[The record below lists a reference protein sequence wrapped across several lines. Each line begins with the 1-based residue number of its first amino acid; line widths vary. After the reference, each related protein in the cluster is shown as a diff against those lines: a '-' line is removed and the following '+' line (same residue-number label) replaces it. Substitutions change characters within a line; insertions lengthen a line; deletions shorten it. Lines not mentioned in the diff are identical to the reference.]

1 MTEAPA
7 MSVKSAGRVL
17 DIFELLAAE
26 PEGLSVTEVGARLG
40 IARSSAYALVTT
52 LAARGYLRRQG
63 TESKRFTL
71 GVPLVQLGLSVTD
84 RLELRTVARGVL
96 ERLVAAWHETA
107 LLAVAAGA
115 EIVYIDKVVSDQFG
129 FRTDPRVSARRPIH
143 SHSLGKALLA
153 AAGDE
158 PVEALIEAREL
169 EAVTEFTIVD
179 PEKLLEDLRR
189 TRERGFAMDQQEA
202 VLGVCC
208 VGAPVRDHTGHL
220 AAAISLAT
228 IREYYRPEVT
238 GPAVRE
244 GAFQISRAMGWSGGL
259 EDLYTTVPGAA
270 GLLGY
275 GGVDGAEALHATVK
289 GAR

>member
-7 MSVKSAGRVL
+7 QSVKSAGRVL

-26 PEGLSVTEVGARLG
+26 PEGLSTTELAVRLG
-40 IARSSAYALVTT
+40 IARSSAHALVAT
-52 LAARGYLRRQG
+52 LAARGYLRRDG
-63 TESKRFTL
+63 LESKRFTL

-84 RLELRTVARGVL
+84 RLELRTAARGVL
-96 ERLVAAWHETA
+96 ERLVATWDETA
-107 LLAVAAGA
+107 LLAIATQA
-115 EIVYIDKVVSDQFG
+115 EVVYLDKVVSDRFG
-129 FRTDPRVSARRPIH
+129 FRTDPRTSARRPIH

-158 PVEALIEAREL
+158 SLGALAREL

-179 PEKLLEDLRR
+179 PEELLEDLRR

-208 VGAPVRDHTGHL
+208 VGAPIRDHTGRL
-220 AAAISLAT
+220 AAAISLST

-238 GPAVRE
+238 GPAVRD
-244 GAFQISRAMGWSGGL
+244 GAFQISRAMGWTGEL
-259 EDLYTTVPGAA
+259 EDLYTSAPGAS
-270 GLLGY
+270 GLPDI
-275 GGVDGAEALHATVK
+275 VGATRAKVFAQ
-289 GAR
+289 A

>member
-1 MTEAPA
+1 MTDVRAQ
-7 MSVKSAGRVL
+7 SVKSAGRVL
-17 DIFELLAAE
+17 DIFELLAGE
-26 PEGLSVTEVGARLG
+26 PDGLSTTQVGARLG
-40 IARSSAYALVTT
+40 IARSSAHALVAT
-52 LAARGYLRRQG
+52 LAARGYLRREG
-63 TESKRFTL
+63 PESKRFTL

-107 LLAVAAGA
+107 LLAVAADA
-115 EIVYIDKVVSDQFG
+115 EIVYVDKVVSDRFG

-153 AAGDE
+153 ATDRE
-158 PVEALIEAREL
+158 LVEALVEARGL

-179 PEKLLEDLRR
+179 AGELLEDLRR

-208 VGAPVRDHTGHL
+208 VGAPVRAHTGRL
-220 AAAISLAT
+220 AAAISLST

-238 GPAVRE
+238 GPAVRD
-244 GAFQISRAMGWSGGL
+244 GAFQISHAMGWRGEL
-259 EDLYTTVPGAA
+259 EDLYTAVPGPS
-270 GLLGY
+270 GLLSY
-275 GGVDGAEALHATVK
+275 EDARAAPAL
-289 GAR
+289 ART